1 MKDEASGYRMVRFI
15 KSTAE
20 VAKALKSMLDEAER
34 QTGRKALSLRTDN
47 GTEYVNAAVTEL
59 LSGVENEKSPPNVK
73 QANGIAE
80 RENRILCDTARS
92 MLFATDLM
100 RVELNLL

>member
-15 KSTAE
+15 KSTVE

-59 LSGVENEKSPPNVK
+59 LAGVENESRRLTSSRQTGSQN
-73 QANGIAE
+73 E
-80 RENRILCDTARS
+80 RTGFS
-92 MLFATDLM
+92 ATQHD
-100 RVELNLL
+100 RCSLLLT